1 MKGREPYKIRP
12 KEKEKKKKIYQKR
25 KPVGWLA
32 PSRATRNFLG
42 NKPQRRHGM
51 LQKKERKR
59 NKTKQMRSNG
69 PPKNQSNFKKIKIKS
84 ISPLL
89 W

>member
-12 KEKEKKKKIYQKR
+12 KEKKR
-25 KPVGWLA
+25 KENLSKTRRLA

-51 LQKKERKR
+51 LQ
-59 NKTKQMRSNG
+59 NKTKQNKTNEVKWA
-69 PPKNQSNFKKIKIKS
+69 PKNQSNFEKIKKIN
-84 ISPLL
+84 SPPTLR